1 MCDKTV
7 NLTFILAN
15 LGTKIIYLNLRHENI
30 LNYAIGFSK
39 KFKLVKLKNG
49 KQALL
54 EMGNIDSR
62 KKEF

>member
-39 KFKLVKLKNG
+39 KFKLVKLRKG

-54 EMGNIDSR
+54 EISYIDSM
-62 KKEF
+62 KKSF